1 MYQDGYII
9 SYVKKITNVDLTVME
24 KDNEVKKIDFLNKTA
39 YNLSRNIL
47 LLSTVTERVLSMPIT
62 K

>member
-1 MYQDGYII
+1 MII
-9 SYVKKITNVDLTVME
+9 GSVDKTAETQGEFTVA
-24 KDNEVKKIDFLNKTA
+24 FLSKTA
-39 YNLSRNIL
+39 YNVSRNIL

>member
-1 MYQDGYII
+1 MVNINKDGCFL
-9 SYVKKITNVDLTVME
+9 SLLAVFT
-24 KDNEVKKIDFLNKTA
+24 IDYLNKIA

-47 LLSTVTERVLSMPIT
+47 LLSTVAEQVLSMPIT